1 MFLQVQGITMWSKTK
16 HVIQLTGQFIQLNI
30 LVAYIE
36 YEIYI
41 LLFKKKEMKLF
52 LQLSMLQIKHLF
64 LSIGS
69 CNTMCH
75 MGFNS
80 TRC

>member
-41 LLFKKKEMKLF
+41 YYYLKKK
-52 LQLSMLQIKHLF
+52 
-64 LSIGS
+64 
-69 CNTMCH
+69 
-75 MGFNS
+75 
-80 TRC
+80 R